1 MSWTR
6 KERPLANVE
15 PSPLEGVDSAAAGHE
30 SDTEEARGATLAAIK
45 GQATRLWEGS
55 PTGLMSPVAP
65 AVEVMVAKGVRDNK
79 RLGGSSTLAGRS

>member
-1 MSWTR
+1 MNQTP
-6 KERPLANVE
+6 KKHKAGGNA
-15 PSPLEGVDSAAAGHE
+15 GGDQGAGDSIMG
-30 SDTEEARGATLAAIK
+30 
-45 GQATRLWEGS
+45 GS